1 MCPKGRSNI
10 CCPWLVCT
18 QILDKHIFNMFRFG
32 GAGGHYLKLF
42 LWLQEKIRQE
52 GQRRAKG
59 TLGKACQSQC
69 IPLEECP
76 LVRLKLKKA
85 SCKKNKKRSK
95 IWRETKRLVNN
106 ISLKLNNPIFRSVT
120 PRVKR
125 SAAGRAPP
133 PAQNQI
139 SDFTLDSYTNA
150 LKLNIS
156 SFVMI
161 LNTKKF

>member
-1 MCPKGRSNI
+1 M
-10 CCPWLVCT
+10 
-18 QILDKHIFNMFRFG
+18 
-32 GAGGHYLKLF
+32 KLF

-52 GQRRAKG
+52 GQRRSSG
-59 TLGKACQSQC
+59 NVGKACQSEC

-76 LVRLKLKKA
+76 LVRSKLKKA
-85 SCKKNKKRSK
+85 SCKKNKRRSK

-120 PRVKR
+120 LRVKR
-125 SAAGRAPP
+125 SAAGMAPL

-139 SDFTLDSYTNA
+139 LEFTLDLYTNA
-150 LKLNIS
+150 LKLNMS

-161 LNTKKF
+161 SNSKKKILIQYQQSCWWKYE